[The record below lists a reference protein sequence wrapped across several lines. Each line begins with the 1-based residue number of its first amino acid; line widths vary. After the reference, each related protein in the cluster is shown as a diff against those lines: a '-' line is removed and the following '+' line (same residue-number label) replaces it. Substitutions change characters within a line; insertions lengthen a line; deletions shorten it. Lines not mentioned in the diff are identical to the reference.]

1 MSGYAIAWLVVV
13 GAAGLGAWL
22 AFVLLRRFRHLR
34 FLGAGLV
41 LAWAITPYSFD
52 GEHAAPALAV
62 AVFRLLF
69 EAGAP
74 WRVPLA
80 LASASTLGVLAA
92 YFVGIGIAA
101 IASRR
106 RVPVRQSRRQPMQP
120 KTG

>member
-22 AFVLLRRFRHLR
+22 AFMLLRRFRRLR
-34 FLGAGLV
+34 FLAAGLV
-41 LAWAITPYSFD
+41 LAWAMTPYSFD
-52 GEHAAPALAV
+52 GEHTAPALAV

-80 LASASTLGVLAA
+80 LAIASTLGVLAV
-92 YFVGIGIAA
+92 YLVGVGLAA
-101 IASRR
+101 LASRR
-106 RVPVRQSRRQPMQP
+106 HAPIRALASDPTSP